1 MSPEIRHGL
10 SMRAKIIIA
19 FCTLSAVVSLALG
32 ATTYEILNR
41 NLLRELQNRVRS
53 LAQTGSMLL
62 DRSALRRLSAATRQ
76 GLPADRV
83 AALEQSADFRK
94 ISDQL
99 NSLRDTEKA
108 LIRYVYTFV
117 ATRDENA
124 ALFLVDA
131 DVLEDTAAG
140 AEDISHLGSR
150 FDVTDY
156 PVARQALRESKPL
169 VEPEYTYDE
178 EFQVNS
184 ISGYAP
190 VLDADGKQLAVL
202 GLDMVD
208 TDARG
213 ILRDVTRVSLVV
225 AAAALAISIATS
237 VLLGTFFTRGIIHL
251 AEVVRSFDVEQNV
264 DVRAEVRSR
273 DEVGRLG
280 LSFNQMA
287 DLIQRYAGDQKKL
300 LEAAGR
306 FVPHDFLRFL
316 QKKSITEVKLGDQVA
331 REMTVLFSDI
341 QSFTELSEKI
351 GPEKTFNFLQS
362 YLSRVGPVIRGHRG
376 FIDKYIGDSI
386 MGLFPEQPDDA
397 VRAAVAIRAELV
409 EYNRDRANMRYDP
422 IAIGIGIHTGSVI
435 LGILGEE
442 QRVDGTVISDA
453 VNLCS
458 RLESLTRRYGSSVL
472 VTGDTL
478 SRMEKSRAFH
488 TRFVDRV
495 RVKGRSKTTLV
506 YEVLDGDP
514 LVEQKIGAKAEW
526 DRAVQLY
533 YDKQFAPAYKAL
545 SELRKLTPG
554 DRVVEDYLRRCVRL
568 IKHGVPEAWDGV
580 ESFEAK

>member
-1 MSPEIRHGL
+1 MSPEIRRGL

-19 FCTLSAVVSLALG
+19 FCALSALVSLALG
-32 ATTYEILNR
+32 ITTYEILNR
-41 NLLRELQNRVRS
+41 NLLHELQNRVRT

-62 DRSALRRLSAATRQ
+62 DRDALRRLASAVRP
-76 GLPADRV
+76 GLPAERV
-83 AALEQSADFRK
+83 TALEQSADFRK

-99 NSLRDTEKA
+99 NSLRDTEKT
-108 LIRYVYTFV
+108 LIRFVYTFV
-117 ATRDENA
+117 PTADENV
-124 ALFLVDA
+124 ALYLVDA
-131 DVLEDTAAG
+131 DVINDTAEG
-140 AEDISHLGSR
+140 AEDISHLASE
-150 FDVTDY
+150 FDVTDF
-156 PVARQALRESKPL
+156 PVARQAMSERRVL
-169 VEPEYTYDE
+169 VEPQYTHDE
-178 EFQVNS
+178 EFNVNS

-190 VLDADGKQLAVL
+190 VLAADGTPLAVL

-208 TDARG
+208 SDARR
-213 ILRDVTRVSLVV
+213 ILRGVTQVSLVV

-237 VLLGTFFTRGIIHL
+237 VALGTFFTAGIIHL
-251 AEVVRSFDVEQNV
+251 DEVVRAFDVERNV
-264 DVRAEVRSR
+264 DQRAEIRSR

-306 FVPHDFLRFL
+306 FVPYDFLRFL
-316 QKKSITEVKLGDQVA
+316 EKKSITDVKLGDQVA

-341 QSFTELSEKI
+341 QAFTELSEKI
-351 GPEKTFNFLQS
+351 GPEKTFNFLAS
-362 YLSRVGPVIRGHRG
+362 YLSRVGPVIRDHRG

-397 VRAAVAIRAELV
+397 VRAAVAMRAKLV
-409 EYNRDRANMRYDP
+409 EYNRDRANMKYQP
-422 IAIGIGIHTGSVI
+422 ISIGIGIHTGSMI

-442 QRVDGTVISDA
+442 RRVDGTVISDA

-458 RLESLTRRYGSSVL
+458 RVESLTRRYGSSVL

-514 LVEQKIGAKAEW
+514 LVEPKIGAKAEW
-526 DRAVQLY
+526 DGAVQLY
-533 YDKQFAPAYKAL
+533 YDRQFAAAYKAFG
-545 SELRKLTPG
+545 EVRKRIPE
-554 DRVVEDYLRRCVRL
+554 DRVVDDYLRRCARL
-568 IKHGVPEAWDGV
+568 IKHGVPEGWDGV